1 MRASNGSENE
11 AAKGGLELLRWGVE
25 RMVFE
30 PEGSNPKGKFHG
42 VGSRDMP
49 GRNRSQGTLSL
60 GVEPRPQRE
69 TGPDPPA

>member
-1 MRASNGSENE
+1 MRTPNGSENE

-30 PEGSNPKGKFHG
+30 PEWGQSERKVPWGGLEGHAG
-42 VGSRDMP
+42 TRSIP
-49 GRNRSQGTLSL
+49 GDFVL
-60 GVEPRPQRE
+60 GGELRPQRE